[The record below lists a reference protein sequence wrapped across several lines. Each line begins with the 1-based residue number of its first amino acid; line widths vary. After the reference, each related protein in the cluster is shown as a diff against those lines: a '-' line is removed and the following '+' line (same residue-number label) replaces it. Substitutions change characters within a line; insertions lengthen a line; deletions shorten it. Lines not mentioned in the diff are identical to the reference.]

1 MFLHLC
7 FIEKIS
13 PCFYMRDLEH
23 RRYIEGVVCPHVP
36 LRGFFSA
43 KAVPNGKAGAYFS
56 KTKGCKIPVDFS
68 PKCDMIQL
76 EMTNTAETEVTY
88 SWNFRQY

>member
-1 MFLHLC
+1 METYDLPM
-7 FIEKIS
+7 IEQSYCIKLDI
-13 PCFYMRDLEH
+13 YA
-23 RRYIEGVVCPHVP
+23 I
-36 LRGFFSA
+36 A
-43 KAVPNGKAGAYFS
+43 TYFS
-56 KTKGCKIPVDFS
+56 KTKGCKIPVDFC